1 MVYRV
6 SFTESP
12 DYMQSLARGLQVLCA
27 FNREQPRC
35 TLSEIAAQTGLSRA
49 VARRSLLNLRHL
61 GYVAAQ
67 GRHFF
72 LTLQGAELGH
82 SYLSWLDLTGVAHEA
97 DEQLSQRVRGS
108 FSMAVW

>member
-1 MVYRV
+1 MVSRV

-27 FNREQPRC
+27 FNRERPRC
-35 TLSEIAAQTGLSRA
+35 TLSEIAAQIGLSRA
-49 VARRSLLNLRHL
+49 VARRSLLNLQHL

-72 LTLQGAELGH
+72 LTPRALDLGY
-82 SYLSWLDLTGVAHEA
+82 SYLSYLDLTVVGHEA
-97 DEQLSQRVRGS
+97 MEKLSRRVGES
-108 FSMAVW
+108 G

>member
-1 MVYRV
+1 MVSRV

-49 VARRSLLNLRHL
+49 VARRSLLTLRHL

-67 GRHFF
+67 GRQFF
-72 LTLQGAELGH
+72 LTPYLLELGD
-82 SYLSWLDLTGVAHEA
+82 SYLSLLDLTELAYESM
-97 DEQLSQRVRGS
+97 ERFTQRVGAS
-108 FSMAVW
+108 

>member
-1 MVYRV
+1 MVSRV

-49 VARRSLLNLRHL
+49 RASRTLLTLRHL

-72 LTLQGAELGH
+72 LTPRVLELGC
-82 SYLSWLDLTGVAHEA
+82 SYFASVDLTELAREA
-97 DEQLSQRVRGS
+97 MDQVSVRVVES
-108 FSMAVW
+108 CPKSE